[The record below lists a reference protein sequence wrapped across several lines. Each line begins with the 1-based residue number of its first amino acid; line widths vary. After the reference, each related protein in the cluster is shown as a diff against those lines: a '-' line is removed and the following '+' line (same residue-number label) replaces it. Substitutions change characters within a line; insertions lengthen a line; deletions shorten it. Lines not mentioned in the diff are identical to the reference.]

1 MDWNYKHFTQEAVF
15 NAPVQEVLEAARSV
29 FAKAF
34 NEVQETSEGFIAQGF
49 SGWRPAT
56 ATVHVASA
64 VAGTQVSVD
73 LQVNRLSSLGFMV
86 WDVGGYFNGQI
97 DNWFRA
103 IARGLGGPDQERLV
117 SKTTTGNGIQ
127 RGCLAGCLLW
137 VFAAACL
144 GVGGIALDRAIFPQ
158 LSGSSQGPFS
168 IAGSLVAFLLGLLA
182 FFYVAYPEG
191 SVAMYLKRHVER
203 TGRDQNE

>member
-1 MDWNYKHFTQEAVF
+1 MDWKYKYFRQEAVF

-29 FAKAF
+29 FAKTF
-34 NEVQETSEGFIAQGF
+34 SDVQETSEGFTAQGF
-49 SGWRPAT
+49 SGWRPANV
-56 ATVHVASA
+56 TVQVASA
-64 VAGTQVSVD
+64 VAGTQVTVEMK
-73 LQVNRLSSLGFMV
+73 VNRLSSLGFML
-86 WDVGGYFNGQI
+86 WDVGGYFNGRI

-103 IARGLGGPDQERLV
+103 IAERLGGPDQHRLV
-117 SKTTTGNGIQ
+117 SKTTTGNAIQ

-144 GVGGIALDRAIFPQ
+144 GVGGIALDRALFPQ

-168 IAGSLVAFLLGLLA
+168 IAGSLVAFGLGILA

-191 SVAMYLKRHVER
+191 SVAMDLKRHVER